1 MASESG
7 KKNWRT
13 GEGLTTKDR
22 LVRAGAIPLIAIA
35 ALTACSNTEA
45 KPQPAPTSIS
55 TETPAPTDSPST
67 EPTGPDAEP
76 TDTPTPGEFEG
87 IPSGLEV
94 DYDAFADWE
103 NITSSTIP
111 GGSSLEE
118 DRYDYGAKYS
128 KRSICYNFF
137 ESNGL
142 QIPVENGYER
152 DSNGERLE
160 ENPEEFITSMV
171 DRQNMVRRL
180 AADASDPRNL
190 EVAIAITECLTSP
203 DKPARE
209 ALIAELEGLNDGS
222 VPLSILTVKDV
233 ETLQRA
239 EEGKA
244 NQYEIGVY
252 TVVDQNGIESRIR
265 QHFEGRTSGS
275 GMYRSIVYNT
285 IEG

>member
-1 MASESG
+1 MKVATP
-7 KKNWRT
+7 RRHT
-13 GEGLTTKDR
+13 AT
-22 LVRAGAIPLIAIA
+22 VA
-35 ALTACSNTEA
+35 ALLAAALLVSGCGQGDE
-45 KPQPAPTSIS
+45 
-55 TETPAPTDSPST
+55 PST
-67 EPTGPDAEP
+67 SPAETTAASSASPEATNPNEEATGSV
-76 TDTPTPGEFEG
+76 GL
-87 IPSGLEV
+87 PSGLEV

-239 EEGKA
+239 EQGKA

-252 TVVDQNGIESRIR
+252 TVVDQNGVESRIR
-265 QHFEGRTSGS
+265 QHFEGITSGS

-285 IEG
+285 LEG